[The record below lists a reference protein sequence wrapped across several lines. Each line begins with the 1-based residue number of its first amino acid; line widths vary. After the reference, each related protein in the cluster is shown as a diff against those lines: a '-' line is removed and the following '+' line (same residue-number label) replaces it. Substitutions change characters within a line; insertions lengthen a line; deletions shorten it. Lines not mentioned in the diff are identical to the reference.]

1 MRKLRRRAR
10 PRPVNPSAP
19 RRVYN
24 HALNDFVMLPGVPNR
39 SLDIAPGTVAMT
51 QGVGDQVGMPVPDNM
66 LPALPNS
73 SANGYYADQAYI
85 KSWDGTSVVGACSP
99 YPNAS
104 GSCGS
109 NQSIIPINVGG
120 GQNNAMVTGD
130 AFVSEDMLRDMMPG
144 GPLAIGPSA
153 AYSPF
158 AFDIF
163 AASEPKAET
172 TLQRTVASV
181 VDPLVGIPTSYG
193 LTAPII
199 DRPLSFQ
206 GGTVASGPTNTA
218 MTVGPGGVVVGA
230 NAGANSS
237 QAATGVLSNY
247 TVMSERNALG
257 RLGSINPAAPDF
269 IKVLIGAGILWV
281 LYTWSQG
288 KSVTKELKKLTGGR

>member
-10 PRPVNPSAP
+10 PINPSSP

-39 SLDIAPGTVAMT
+39 SLDIAPGTVAMA
-51 QGVGDQVGMPVPDNM
+51 QKVGDQAGLPIPDNM

-73 SANGYYADQAYI
+73 TPTGYFADQAYI

-99 YPNAS
+99 YPNAA

-109 NQSIIPINVGG
+109 AQNIIPINVQG

-144 GPLAIGPSA
+144 GSMAIGGA
-153 AYSPF
+153 QVSPF

-163 AASEPKAET
+163 AASSA
-172 TLQRTVASV
+172 
-181 VDPLVGIPTSYG
+181 GIPTSYG
-193 LTAPII
+193 LTAPIV
-199 DRPLSFQ
+199 DRLNYQ
-206 GGTVASGPTNTA
+206 GGTVSSGPTTLS
-218 MTVGPGGVVVGA
+218 GV

-247 TVMSERNALG
+247 TVISERNALG
-257 RLGSINPAAPDF
+257 RLGNVNPAAPDF

-281 LYTWSQG
+281 LYTWYQG
-288 KSVTKELKKLTGGR
+288 KSVTKELKRITGK